1 MSWSAVAAAARLSP
15 SSTNSSKNLGSFGR
29 IRNVIWVPPGSAS
42 VASRRSERVEDDPGH
57 RPEDGRH
64 REGQDPG
71 DEDATGDTPADRAG
85 ALARANAHDRAGDDL
100 GRR

>member
-29 IRNVIWVPPGSAS
+29 MRNVIGVPPGAAS
-42 VASRRSERVEDDPGH
+42 VASRRSERVEDDPRH

-64 REGQDPG
+64 REGHDPG
-71 DEDATGDTPADRAG
+71 EEEAPGDAPADGAG
-85 ALARANAHDRAGDDL
+85 ALARADAHDRAGDDL
-100 GRR
+100 GR

>member
-15 SSTNSSKNLGSFGR
+15 SSTNSSKNFGSFGR
-29 IRNVIWVPPGSAS
+29 MRDVIGVPPGAAS
-42 VASRRSERVEDDPGH
+42 VASGRSERVEDDPRD

-71 DEDATGDTPADRAG
+71 DEDAPGDAPPDGAG
-85 ALARANAHDRAGDDL
+85 APAPAPPPDPPGGEPGWR
-100 GRR
+100 